1 MLQSVYIIYLIYVL
15 RWLPFIFNHWF
26 IQNSLK
32 GTYVSEVVLKR
43 LLTMDIYHEIKI
55 KKETGST
62 THRNAAARSQEDL
75 IIVEKG
81 KPIDYFILIIE
92 GK

>member
-1 MLQSVYIIYLIYVL
+1 
-15 RWLPFIFNHWF
+15 
-26 IQNSLK
+26 
-32 GTYVSEVVLKR
+32 
-43 LLTMDIYHEIKI
+43 MDIYHEIKI